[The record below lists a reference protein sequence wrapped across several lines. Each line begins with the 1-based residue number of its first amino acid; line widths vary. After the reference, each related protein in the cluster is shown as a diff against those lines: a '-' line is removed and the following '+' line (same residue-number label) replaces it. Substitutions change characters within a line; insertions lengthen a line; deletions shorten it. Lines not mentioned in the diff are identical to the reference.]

1 MGRFGRRI
9 ILKVKKKRSLS
20 GKSFVGYLYLAPWL
34 LGLFG
39 LTAFPMLMSFYFSLC
54 RYDMLT
60 EPKFIGISNYI
71 NLFSD
76 PKLIKSLE
84 VTVKF
89 AFISVPLQLAFALFI
104 ALLLKR
110 NRKGIRVYRAVFYLP
125 SLFGGSVAVSILWKQ
140 LFNKEGLFNSVLSIF
155 GIEGINWIATP
166 KTALNTLIILAIWQ
180 FGASMVIFLA
190 ALKQIPEDYYE
201 AARIDGAGK
210 IRQFFG
216 VTLPILT
223 PMVFFNIVMA
233 FINAFQS
240 FTSAYVIS
248 GGTGAPLNSTL
259 FYSLY
264 LYTKAF
270 GQFNMGY
277 AAAMAWVLLIIIGA
291 FTGLLFL
298 SAKKWVFYDE

>member
-1 MGRFGRRI
+1 MT
-9 ILKVKKKRSLS
+9 
-20 GKSFVGYLYLAPWL
+20 GYVFLMPWL
-34 LGLFG
+34 IGFFG
-39 LTAFPMLMSFYFSLC
+39 LTLIPMIASFYFSLC
-54 RYDMLT
+54 NYDMLT
-60 EPKFIGISNYI
+60 PPQFVGMENYMNLFQDPKFM
-71 NLFSD
+71 
-76 PKLIKSLE
+76 KSLS

-89 AFISVPLQLAFALFI
+89 VFISVPLQLAFALFI
-104 ALLLKR
+104 ALLLKK
-110 NRKGIRVYRAVFYLP
+110 NRRGIRVYRAVYYLP

-140 LFNKEGLFNSVLSIF
+140 LFNKDGLFNKLLAVV
-155 GIEGINWIATP
+155 GVEGINWIATP

-201 AARIDGAGK
+201 AAKIDGAGK
-210 IRQFFG
+210 LKQFFS

-240 FTSAYVIS
+240 FTSAYIIS

-264 LYTKAF
+264 LYIKAF
-270 GQFNMGY
+270 SQFQMGY
-277 AAAMAWVLLIIIGA
+277 AAAMAWVLLGIIA
-291 FTGLLFL
+291 VFTGALFL
-298 SAKKWVFYDE
+298 SAKKWVFYDD